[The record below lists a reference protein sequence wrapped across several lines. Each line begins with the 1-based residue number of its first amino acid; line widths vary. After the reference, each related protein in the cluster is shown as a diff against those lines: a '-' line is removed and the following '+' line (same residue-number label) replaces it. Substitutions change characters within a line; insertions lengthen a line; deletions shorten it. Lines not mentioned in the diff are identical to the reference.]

1 MAVGDFWGT
10 TACLCLLAFVVGCSE
25 PASTATVSGVVTLD
39 GKPLE
44 FIHVEFWPENGQ
56 RSFGKTDSEGRF
68 ELLTDDRS
76 AKGAVPGTHKVSLRD
91 TWPTSDDYIG
101 EGGDWVDMSN
111 GRKSRI
117 HSKYYDAIQSPL
129 EVTVE
134 PDQDNFFEFT
144 PEPRK

>member
-76 AKGAVPGTHKVSLRD
+76 TKGAVPGTHKVSLRD
-91 TWPTSDDYIG
+91 TLWVPGTAPLALRSSVTSSNRPSLSVCPNERWPCSGQNST
-101 EGGDWVDMSN
+101 
-111 GRKSRI
+111 
-117 HSKYYDAIQSPL
+117 
-129 EVTVE
+129 
-134 PDQDNFFEFT
+134 
-144 PEPRK
+144 

>member
-1 MAVGDFWGT
+1 M
-10 TACLCLLAFVVGCSE
+10 
-25 PASTATVSGVVTLD
+25 LD

-56 RSFGKTDSEGRF
+56 RSFGKTDREGRF
-68 ELLTDDRS
+68 ELVTDDRS

-129 EVTVE
+129 TVRVE
-134 PDQDNFFEFT
+134 PNQDNFFEFT
-144 PEPRK
+144 AEPRK